1 MMVCNSASVSHKL
14 YLTVVYWHWYRPF
27 GVGQIYSCM
36 SRHDGGA
43 RKGRCAT
50 KLILE
55 GDHMWECPISVIIYF
70 LGVSLRE
77 ISAGHAYIRMVMSTW
92 WIPLWPGSVILSPYF
107 SVTATPKKDRLCNW
121 YNLSLDKCGKLMQ
134 IVQYTYYLIYLFY
147 IYIYTLYFQFLWAVP
162 KNMFPSF
169 RDWWS
174 FYHTKRCNF
183 FWRFLLTPLFLR
195 DKISMD

>member
-1 MMVCNSASVSHKL
+1 MMVCNSASLFHKL

-43 RKGRCAT
+43 QKGRCAT

-55 GDHMWECPISVIIYF
+55 GDHMWECPISVIMYF

-107 SVTATPKKDRLCNW
+107 SVTATPKKDRLCTI
-121 YNLSLDKCGKLMQ
+121 YILLNLSLL
-134 IVQYTYYLIYLFY
+134 
-147 IYIYTLYFQFLWAVP
+147 YIYTLYFQFLWAVP

-195 DKISMD
+195 DKISRD

>member
-1 MMVCNSASVSHKL
+1 M
-14 YLTVVYWHWYRPF
+14 YLALVYWRWSRPF
-27 GVGQIYSCM
+27 GVGQIYESAWVGHLC
-36 SRHDGGA
+36 GA
-43 RKGRCAT
+43 QKGRCAT

-55 GDHMWECPISVIIYF
+55 GDHMWECPISVIMYF

-77 ISAGHAYIRMVMSTW
+77 ISAGHTYIRMVMSTW

-134 IVQYTYYLIYLFY
+134 IVQYTFLLMLSY
-147 IYIYTLYFQFLWAVP
+147 ILYILCFQFLWAVP

-169 RDWWS
+169 RDLWS
-174 FYHTKRCNF
+174 FYHTKRCMF

>member
-1 MMVCNSASVSHKL
+1 MMVCNSASVFHKL
-14 YLTVVYWHWYRPF
+14 YLTVVYWRWYRPF

-55 GDHMWECPISVIIYF
+55 GDHMWECPISVIMYF

-107 SVTATPKKDRLCNW
+107 SATATPKRDRLCNW
-121 YNLSLDKCGKLMQ
+121 YNLSLDKCGK
-134 IVQYTYYLIYLFY
+134 IDANCT
-147 IYIYTLYFQFLWAVP
+147 IYILLILSYIIYIHIIFPILVGGSKEYVSIVSGLVEFLPHKKV
-162 KNMFPSF
+162 
-169 RDWWS
+169 
-174 FYHTKRCNF
+174 HF
-183 FWRFLLTPLFLR
+183 FLALPINSTFLAW
-195 DKISMD
+195 

>member
-1 MMVCNSASVSHKL
+1 MMVCNSASVFHKL
-14 YLTVVYWHWYRPF
+14 YLTVVYWRWYRPF

-55 GDHMWECPISVIIYF
+55 GEHMWECPISVIIYF

-121 YNLSLDKCGKLMQ
+121 YNLSLDKCGK
-134 IVQYTYYLIYLFY
+134 IDANCT
-147 IYIYTLYFQFLWAVP
+147 IYILLILYYIIYIHIIFPILVGGSKEYVSIVSGLVEFLPHKKVQFLLAVP
-162 KNMFPSF
+162 INS
-169 RDWWS
+169 
-174 FYHTKRCNF
+174 T
-183 FWRFLLTPLFLR
+183 FLAW
-195 DKISMD
+195 

>member
-1 MMVCNSASVSHKL
+1 MMVCNSASLFHKL

-43 RKGRCAT
+43 QKGRCAT

-55 GDHMWECPISVIIYF
+55 GDHMWECPVSVIIYF

-107 SVTATPKKDRLCNW
+107 SATATPKRDRLCNW
-121 YNLSLDKCGKLMQ
+121 YNLSLDKCGK
-134 IVQYTYYLIYLFY
+134 IDANCT
-147 IYIYTLYFQFLWAVP
+147 IYILLILSYIIYIHIIFPILVGGSKEYVSIVSGLVEFLPHKKV
-162 KNMFPSF
+162 
-169 RDWWS
+169 
-174 FYHTKRCNF
+174 HF
-183 FWRFLLTPLFLR
+183 FLALPINSTFLAW
-195 DKISMD
+195 